1 MQRERCRL
9 SGCRGA
15 AIVMIIFTKQNS
27 VSLFNSFLSSGWH
40 PLHLSAYHGHL
51 ETCRLLVEARADVQA
66 KDNGS
71 APPLVMII
79 FTKQNSVSLFNSFL
93 SSGDQP
99 LHQSARWGH
108 LEICRLL
115 VEARADV
122 QAKNRKSAPRR
133 FRRLPLTLCV
143 LATAKRHSNGP
154 STATTPPLLRI
165 CAALAPAN
173 NALLRPA
180 PPLALLP
187 APRRKCSSSSCC
199 RRCAVAAF
207 DA

>member
-15 AIVMIIFTKQNS
+15 AIVMIIFKKQNS
-27 VSLFNSFLSSGWH
+27 VSLL
-40 PLHLSAYHGHL
+40 
-51 ETCRLLVEARADVQA
+51 T
-66 KDNGS
+66 
-71 APPLVMII
+71 
-79 FTKQNSVSLFNSFL
+79 LFCP
-93 SSGDQP
+93 SGDQP
-99 LHQSARWGH
+99 LHESARLGH

-122 QAKNRKSAPRR
+122 QAKNRCCSPRR

-143 LATAKRHSNGP
+143 LAAAKLHSNMP
-154 STATTPPLLRI
+154 STAASPTLPRI

-173 NALLRPA
+173 DALLRPA
-180 PPLALLP
+180 PPPALLP
-187 APRRKCSSSSCC
+187 APQRKCSSSSCC

>member
-15 AIVMIIFTKQNS
+15 AIVMIILRSKIPF
-27 VSLFNSFLSSGWH
+27 LFLTRFCSSGNQ
-40 PLHLSAYHGHL
+40 PLHQSALYGHL

-66 KDNGS
+66 KDRCCS
-71 APPLVMII
+71 
-79 FTKQNSVSLFNSFL
+79 
-93 SSGDQP
+93 
-99 LHQSARWGH
+99 
-108 LEICRLL
+108 
-115 VEARADV
+115 
-122 QAKNRKSAPRR
+122 PRR

-143 LATAKRHSNGP
+143 LATAELHSNWP
-154 STATTPPLLRI
+154 STATSPPLLRI

-173 NALLRPA
+173 DALLRPA
-180 PPLALLP
+180 PPSALLP
-187 APRRKCSSSSCC
+187 APQRKCSSSSCC